1 MKPNNSWQKSE
12 SITKCTQINTH
23 SHYRRIKTINGGE
36 SGQNKIHNNMKAF
49 GHTKTLFIQW
59 WKYKW
64 ACHYDHCIKC
74 LWVSFKHKW
83 NWLCTS
89 CRDKERANDP
99 NRIITRR
106 NASLKWHTTNKPRKP
121 REEWAKM
128 WPKPKWLFDKKVYQ
142 KEWYEKN
149 KVYLVTIKKWKY
161 WQSKWIPCIS
171 YRGYPLPLQDLDK
184 PWTIH
189 DISDRERE
197 IRMNA
202 WKERIHLFDIM
213 RIYIDKKLSK
223 K

>member
-1 MKPNNSWQKSE
+1 
-12 SITKCTQINTH
+12 
-23 SHYRRIKTINGGE
+23 
-36 SGQNKIHNNMKAF
+36 MKAF

-128 WPKPKWLFDKKVYQ
+128 WPKPKWLFDKKAYQ

-149 KVYLVTIKKWKY
+149 KIYLATIKRWKE

-171 YRGYPLPLQDLDK
+171 YRWYPLPLQDLDK
-184 PWTIH
+184 PKVQDNMLDSIDWKKT
-189 DISDRERE
+189 
-197 IRMNA
+197 MNA
-202 WKERIHLFDIM
+202 WKERMKLFDIM

-223 K
+223 KSK